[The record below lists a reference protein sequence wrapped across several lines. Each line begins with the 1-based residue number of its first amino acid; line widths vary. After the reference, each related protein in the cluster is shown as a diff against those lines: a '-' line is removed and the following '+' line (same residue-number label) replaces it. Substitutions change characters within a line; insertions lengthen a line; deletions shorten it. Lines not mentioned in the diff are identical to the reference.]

1 MSTMFA
7 DTILIVF
14 ISVCTALLAEGK
26 LNDRVAGGTD
36 LPGQF
41 DLCRIWSWIC
51 FVFYSKTI
59 ILTLL
64 RMSNL

>member
-26 LNDRVAGGTD
+26 LNDRVALETD
-36 LPGQF
+36 LSGTF
-41 DLCRIWSWIC
+41 DMRR
-51 FVFYSKTI
+51 FQ
-59 ILTLL
+59 
-64 RMSNL
+64 